1 MKRYPVQAFALLCL
15 SLVLGSCTGIPDGVE
30 PVTGFELERYL
41 GDWYE
46 VARLDHRFERGLSDV
61 SANYSRRADGGLD
74 VLNRGYDAA
83 AGEWREAKG
92 KAYAAGKP
100 GEGRL
105 KVSFFGPFYGGYN
118 IVELDRESYRYSL
131 VVGPDRSYLW
141 ILARSPTLEVAVVQR
156 LVARATELGF
166 ATDELI
172 YVDHREGNAVDD
184 ARQNAPPE

>member
-1 MKRYPVQAFALLCL
+1 MKRFSAEARWLTCLGALL
-15 SLVLGSCTGIPDGVE
+15 VSCTGMPDGVA
-30 PVTGFELERYL
+30 PVTGFEVERYL

-61 SANYSRRADGGLD
+61 SATYSRRADGGID

-92 KAYAAGKP
+92 KAYPSGEP

-118 IVELDRESYRYSL
+118 IIELDRESYRYSL
-131 VVGPDRSYLW
+131 VAGPDRSYLW
-141 ILARSPTLEVAVVQR
+141 ILARSPALDDTIVRR
-156 LVARATELGF
+156 LVARARELGF

-172 YVDHREGNAVDD
+172 YVEHRQAEP
-184 ARQNAPPE
+184 R